1 MLEKKDKGELRLTG
15 LKLFQTAFDFAR
27 FCAFWN
33 SYECLGFQ
41 LFFLQPLSFMTSS
54 ARYPGHT
61 NLTYVRDLGLRM
73 MQCLA
78 ETMVTHFTTL
88 CKALNV

>member
-1 MLEKKDKGELRLTG
+1 MPG
-15 LKLFQTAFDFAR
+15 LST
-27 FCAFWN
+27 
-33 SYECLGFQ
+33 
-41 LFFLQPLSFMTSS
+41 FFSSAVVLYDVS

-61 NLTYVRDLGLRM
+61 NLTSVRDLGLRM
-73 MQCLA
+73 LQCLA

>member
-1 MLEKKDKGELRLTG
+1 MPG
-15 LKLFQTAFDFAR
+15 LST
-27 FCAFWN
+27 
-33 SYECLGFQ
+33 
-41 LFFLQPLSFMTSS
+41 FFLQPLSFMTSS

-73 MQCLA
+73 LQCLA